1 MWCGGTAEYPASP
14 EFNEE
19 HKIQCE
25 SHYVDPILPVPN
37 GYAFDCTGECAPC
50 VYTTNDDGNY
60 ICKIDNAL
68 KTTGCAGTP
77 SHPATTTRTRLM
89 GSLGAGGNSYCWKAL
104 DGYDGDTPKDK
115 CESYFVDPVDPDI
128 PDTYTG
134 GCSGGCSLC
143 IYNTADGT
151 CTGGPKLY
159 PDTPEPSPSPS
170 PSPSF
175 LGGSAA
181 FISAFSASSSSE
193 KSIGGVDSELS

>member
-1 MWCGGTAEYPASP
+1 MASHGCPATAFRDGKTHVTGTHEKKWCAGTWNYPLSTV
-14 EFNEE
+14 FNEE

-25 SHYVDPILPVPN
+25 SHYVDPVLPVPS

-89 GSLGAGGNSYCWKAL
+89 GSLGAGDNSYCWTAL

-128 PDTYTG
+128 PDTYR
-134 GCSGGCSLC
+134 GCL
-143 IYNTADGT
+143 
-151 CTGGPKLY
+151 LY
-159 PDTPEPSPSPS
+159 TSPSPR
-170 PSPSF
+170 
-175 LGGSAA
+175 
-181 FISAFSASSSSE
+181 
-193 KSIGGVDSELS
+193 DS